1 MARKPLRRKPKQVR
15 SGETFTVIVEAAA
28 HVLLEHGYAKATT
41 NRIAERAGVSIG
53 SLYQYFDSK
62 DAVFVA
68 VMQNYIEQLAK
79 AVQEIPLPES
89 ASIVEKLELIAA
101 AGIRTRPDGPRLLF
115 LLSHNSSK
123 QFRDILDR
131 GKNDVAAFL
140 AQLVVTQT
148 QTVDKE
154 KLDLR
159 LQIAMDAVEGL
170 LFNAASKLPVETF
183 ARELASLIGP
193 YLLTNVCEPAN

>member
-15 SGETFTVIVEAAA
+15 SGETYMVIVEAAA
-28 HVLLEHGYAKATT
+28 HVLLKHGYAKATT
-41 NRIAERAGVSIG
+41 NRIAARAGVSIG

-68 VMQNYIEQLAK
+68 IMENYIEQLAN
-79 AVQEIPLPES
+79 AVQRMPLPES
-89 ASIVEKLELIAA
+89 ASFVKKLELIAA
-101 AGIRTRPDGPRLLF
+101 AGIRARPEGPRLMF
-115 LLSHNSSK
+115 LLSHTSSS
-123 QFRDILDR
+123 QYRDILDQ

-140 AQLVVTQT
+140 AQLVIKQT

-170 LFNAASKLPVETF
+170 MFNAASKLPVETF

-193 YLLTNVCEPAN
+193 YLPTSACEPAD